1 MKRTENMADS
11 NKENVDH
18 GKVGKA
24 AATLPEYTALKEKN
38 KSIQV
43 TIILNP

>member
-1 MKRTENMADS
+1 MKRTDHIKDS

-18 GKVGKA
+18 GKVGKQ

-43 TIILNP
+43 NQ